1 MNEQEQ
7 LWSAKFGDDYT
18 DRMQGNALLESN
30 IDFFSNALIKT
41 TGISTILE
49 LGCNRGMNLAALE
62 YLDQST
68 IKTGVDINAKA
79 LLELTMMFERLGLDY
94 PFVHCMP
101 IAKYES
107 EEQYDLVFTK
117 GVLIHINP
125 DQLAEVYEKMYN
137 LSRKYILIAEYYNP
151 TPVEVPYHGM
161 NGKLFKR
168 DFAGEMLDKYPL
180 KLIDYGF
187 VYHRG
192 EHPQDDINWFLME
205 RK

>member
-30 IDFFSNALIKT
+30 IDFFANALIKT
-41 TGISTILE
+41 HAIESILE

-79 LLELTMMFERLGLDY
+79 LYELSIMFDKMGLDQ
-94 PFVHCMP
+94 PFVHCNSLANFEP
-101 IAKYES
+101 

-125 DQLAEVYEKMYN
+125 DQLPEVYDKMYN

-151 TPVEVPYHGM
+151 NPVEVPYHGM

-187 VYHRG
+187 TYHRG
-192 EHPQDDINWFLME
+192 EYPQDDINWFLLSKE
-205 RK
+205 